1 MRVRNIK
8 IHIGRSLRSA
18 LNEFAEVY
26 GKLKRGEKVTPSSSL
41 GFESIDTL
49 RKVLTPK
56 RLELLKVIKEKSPG
70 SIYELAKIVDRD
82 LKSVT
87 TDVKVLEEYWLIS
100 LEKSEEGRAKVKPEV
115 SFDKLNIEIALT

>member
-1 MRVRNIK
+1 MKVRNVTIR
-8 IHIGRSLRSA
+8 IGGLKSA
-18 LNEFAEVY
+18 LREAAEVVE
-26 GKLKRGEKVTPSSSL
+26 KVKRGEKVTPKSSI

-100 LEKSEEGRAKVKPEV
+100 LEKSEEGRAKVRPEV
-115 SFDKLNIEIALT
+115 EFDKLNIEIALT

>member
-1 MRVRNIK
+1 MEVRNVTIR
-8 IHIGRSLRSA
+8 IGGLKSA
-18 LNEFAEVY
+18 LREAAEVME
-26 GKLKRGEKVTPSSSL
+26 KVKRGEKVTPKSSI
-41 GFESIDTL
+41 GFESINTL

-87 TDVKVLEEYWLIS
+87 TDVKVLEEYWLVS
-100 LEKSEEGRAKVKPEV
+100 LEKSEEGRKKTKPEV